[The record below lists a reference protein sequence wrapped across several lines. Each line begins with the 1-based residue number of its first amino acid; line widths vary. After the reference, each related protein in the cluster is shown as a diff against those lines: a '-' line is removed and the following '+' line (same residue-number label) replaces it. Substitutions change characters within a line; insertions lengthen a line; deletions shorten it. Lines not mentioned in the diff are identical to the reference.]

1 MVLDSPGTRSV
12 DIEVE
17 PPDPLKIPS
26 VDDLVGATALMVCAL
41 YRSQEFFRCSYFVY
55 NNFDDNAAPT
65 EGVEAMDEKD
75 LREIPYKD
83 IRREILHDQA
93 IILKKEILW
102 DEDYN
107 EHVQAQP
114 TPPQPSKR
122 VARSRSK
129 SKNRGSQNKHNGPQ

>member
-1 MVLDSPGTRSV
+1 MVLDTPGTRSV

-26 VDDLVGATALMVCAL
+26 VDDLVGATVLMVCAL

-55 NNFDDNAAPT
+55 NNFDDTQMPN
-65 EGVEAMDEKD
+65 EGMDEKD

-93 IILKKEILW
+93 IVLKKEILW

-107 EHVQAQP
+107 EHVQAPVNQSA
-114 TPPQPSKR
+114 PPKR
-122 VARSRSK
+122 TARSRSK
-129 SKNRGSQNKHNGPQ
+129 SKTRGSQSKHQAPQ